1 MQIALMALNIGAG
14 DEVIV
19 PDITW
24 VSTASVVQ
32 SVGAIP
38 VFADVNKDDWTICEK
53 SILRLLSKKT
63 KAIMPVHLY
72 GMSAKLEQIK
82 SIAKKNNLFV
92 IEDAAPAIGS
102 KSIKFKT
109 GTVGEFS
116 AFSFQGAKLLVTGEG
131 GMLTTDNKKL
141 YEKARKIWDFG
152 RNPLKT
158 FWIDDIGVKHKIS
171 NLQSALGLGQLERLD
186 QHINKKR
193 KIFKWYKKYLSQK
206 NFQLIEE
213 REKTKSVYWMTSI
226 QLHKNINRE
235 KLVNHLRLF
244 NIDTRPCF
252 PSISDYPIWKKFR
265 RDKLINS
272 KIISKKG
279 LNLPSGV
286 LLKEQDIKKVSSIIN
301 RFTA

>member
-1 MQIALMALNIGAG
+1 MIGLY
-14 DEVIV
+14 V
-19 PDITW
+19 
-24 VSTASVVQ
+24 
-32 SVGAIP
+32 
-38 VFADVNKDDWTICEK
+38 K
-53 SILRLLSKKT
+53 SILRLISKRT

-72 GMSAKLEQIK
+72 GMSARLEQIRL
-82 SIAKKNNLFV
+82 IAKKYNLFI

-102 KSIKFKT
+102 KSSKFKS

-152 RNPLKT
+152 RNPIKT
-158 FWIDDIGVKHKIS
+158 FWIDDIGVKYKMS

-206 NFQLIEE
+206 NFKLIEE
-213 REKTKSVYWMTSI
+213 RKKTKSIYWMTSI
-226 QLHKNINRE
+226 QLNKYIDRE
-235 KLVNHLRLF
+235 SLVSSLRSF

-252 PSISDYPIWKKFR
+252 PSISDYPIWRNFR
-265 RDKLINS
+265 KDKLINS

-286 LLKEQDIKKVSSIIN
+286 LLKEQDIKKVSTIIN
-301 RFTA
+301 RLTV